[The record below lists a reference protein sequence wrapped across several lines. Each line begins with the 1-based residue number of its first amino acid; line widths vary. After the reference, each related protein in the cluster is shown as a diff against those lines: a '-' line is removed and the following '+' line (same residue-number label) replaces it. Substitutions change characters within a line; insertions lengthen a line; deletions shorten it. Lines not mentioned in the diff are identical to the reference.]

1 MSQNRPSPSP
11 LQNVSWPLV
20 LALGAVGLVLP
31 IVHVTGLADAWG
43 TAVTSILAIA
53 VVTVVW
59 VGVVVT
65 RHVAEPL
72 LTTMLAG
79 LTFGVLATVL
89 SGILTPFT
97 EGELQGPLT
106 NPVALVGLLVT
117 GALWGAVAGAA
128 ALAVSSSR

>member
-1 MSQNRPSPSP
+1 MSQNRPSPPP

-20 LALGAVGLVLP
+20 LALGAVGLLLP
-31 IVHVTGLADAWG
+31 IVHVTSLADAWG
-43 TAVTSILAIA
+43 SAVTSILAIA

-65 RHVAEPL
+65 RRVAEPL

-89 SGILTPFT
+89 SGIDLP
-97 EGELQGPLT
+97 LAVAHQG
-106 NPVALVGLLVT
+106 VGALVV
-117 GALWGAVAGAA
+117 VATSRAA
-128 ALAVSSSR
+128 HSIGRRRSPGSLAA